1 MKPAPMLEK
10 LSLDD
15 EKIAACLQA
24 AYGLRVT
31 EIEFLPLGYDS
42 YAGVYRVRSRGQD
55 YFLKARRDPVDDLSL
70 SIPRYLKAQG
80 IEQVIAPLPTITQQ
94 PYGTVEGFS
103 LLLYPF
109 IAGQSGMQAGLTEA
123 QWREYGAVLKRIHTV
138 PLPPHLL
145 SRLPREDFT
154 LHPKWSAVVRQLQ
167 DAVPARACDSP
178 AEGRLAAFWRE
189 KHQEIELL
197 LARAGALGRVLREKA
212 LDFVLCHAD
221 IHTANLLLD
230 QAGRLF
236 VVDWDQPVLA
246 PAERDLL
253 FVTLGGFVTDARHEA
268 LFFQG
273 YGRAERDLLA
283 LTYYRYARVI
293 EDLGG
298 FGDQV
303 FFLEGSDESKQD
315 AVDWCIRQFEPG
327 GMAEAAHQ
335 YDALFF
341 R

>member
-1 MKPAPMLEK
+1 MLEK

-15 EKIAACLQA
+15 EKIAACLNA

-55 YFLKARRDPVDDLSL
+55 YFLKAKRDPVDDLSL

-80 IEQVIAPLPTITQQ
+80 IEQVVAPLPTSTQQ
-94 PYGTVEGFS
+94 P
-103 LLLYPF
+103 
-109 IAGQSGMQAGLTEA
+109 
-123 QWREYGAVLKRIHTV
+123 
-138 PLPPHLL
+138 
-145 SRLPREDFT
+145 
-154 LHPKWSAVVRQLQ
+154 
-167 DAVPARACDSP
+167 
-178 AEGRLAAFWRE
+178 
-189 KHQEIELL
+189 
-197 LARAGALGRVLREKA
+197 
-212 LDFVLCHAD
+212 
-221 IHTANLLLD
+221 
-230 QAGRLF
+230 
-236 VVDWDQPVLA
+236 
-246 PAERDLL
+246 
-253 FVTLGGFVTDARHEA
+253 
-268 LFFQG
+268 

-327 GMAEAAHQ
+327 GMVEAAHQ

-341 R
+341 G